1 MRFGGFQKLEI
12 LFLVV
17 VDNLFRFPVVLE
29 LVQIDSVAFLT
40 FFLINF
46 LLYLFLGIGDHFSAI
61 GIDGV
66 ITTVDFLLQTVV
78 ESSFP

>member
-1 MRFGGFQKLEI
+1 MHFGCIQELEI

-17 VDNLFRFPVVLE
+17 VDNLFRLPVVLE

-40 FFLINF
+40 FFIINF
-46 LLYLFLGIGDHFSAI
+46 LLYLFLVIGDHFSAI